1 MKSVTLGLEL
11 FCDVDSFSF
20 KDIFKSLLAPPT
32 VQWSQ

>member
-11 FCDVDSFSF
+11 FWDVDSFSV
-20 KDIFKSLLAPPT
+20 KDIFKSLLAPT